1 MSTIKFKRSV
11 ENLKT
16 VLTVAKNGIT
26 TSFSAE
32 QGETILAV
40 LRREGV
46 FIPAFCGGHE
56 LCGKCR
62 VAASGALSAPTEA
75 EKEKLTPDELAAGI
89 RLACSARI
97 EGDVSVSVPDDGEYS
112 VLTDTGDASPDYFP
126 SCWEGLGAAI
136 DLGTTT
142 IAIYVYSLETRR
154 RVGVVSGVNRQQ
166 ALGADVISRIEYC
179 LNNADGSKRAR
190 ELITDQ
196 INDMLAGFGKAR
208 GVPVKSIRS
217 VTVAGNT
224 AMLYLLTGRSPKP
237 LSAAPFE
244 AGELFGSFRKA
255 ADLGLDLPEA
265 NVYLLPCVSA
275 FVGGDITAGMIAS
288 GLQETDKNVLF
299 IDFGTNGEM
308 VLASRGELLCCSTAA
323 GPAFEGAR
331 ISCGVGGVPGA
342 INRITLEG
350 RKLLPRTI
358 RGTYPVGL
366 AGSGLIDAVACLR
379 RLGEVDEGGCLAKPR
394 ELAEGVTLQ
403 PQDVR
408 ELQLAKSAVR
418 AGAET
423 LLEAA
428 GLSAADLDEVLLT
441 GGFGAGLDKGNALAL
456 GLLPEVPEDKV
467 RALGNCAGAG
477 AVRTLL
483 DPMAL
488 AELERAAGKAKTVQL
503 DGNPSFSEKFMEYM
517 TFPPIK

>member
-1 MSTIKFKRSV
+1 MSTTKLKRPE

-16 VLTVAKNGIT
+16 VLTVTKNGLT
-26 TSFSAE
+26 VAYAAE
-32 QGETILAV
+32 TGESILAV

-62 VAASGALSAPTEA
+62 VTAYGALSPVTEA
-75 EKEKLTPDELAAGI
+75 EKEKLTPDELAAGW

-97 EGDVSVSVPDDGEYS
+97 DGEVCVSVPDDGEYS
-112 VLTDTGDASPDYFP
+112 VLTDTGDAAPDYFP
-126 SCWEGLGAAI
+126 SCWESLGAAI

-142 IAIYVYSLETRR
+142 VAIYVYSLETRR

-166 ALGADVISRIEYC
+166 PLGADVISRIEYC
-179 LNNADGSKRAR
+179 LNEPDGSERAR
-190 ELITDQ
+190 GLIVGQ
-196 INDMLAGFGKAR
+196 ISEMLAGFGKKR
-208 GVPVKSIRS
+208 GIPVKRLRS
-217 VTVAGNT
+217 VTIAGNT
-224 AMLYLLTGRSPKP
+224 AMLYLLTGKSPKP

-244 AGELFGSFRKA
+244 ADELFGSFRKA
-255 ADLGLDLPEA
+255 SDLGLDLPEA
-265 NVYLLPCVSA
+265 NVLLLPCVSA
-275 FVGGDITAGMIAS
+275 FIGGDITAGMIAA
-288 GLQETDKNVLF
+288 GIHQTDNNLLF

-308 VLASRGELLCCSTAA
+308 VLASGGKLTCCSTAA

-342 INRITLEG
+342 INRVTLEG
-350 RKLLPRTI
+350 GALKPKTI
-358 RGTYPVGL
+358 AGTFPVGL

-379 RLGEVDEGGCLAKPR
+379 RLGRIDESGFLAEPY

-423 LLEAA
+423 LLEKA
-428 GLSAADLDEVLLT
+428 GLTAADLDGVLLT

-456 GLLPEVPEDKV
+456 GLLPDVPAEKV

-477 AVRTLL
+477 AVRALL

-488 AELERAAGKAKTVQL
+488 AELETAVAKADTIRL
-503 DGNPSFSEKFMEYM
+503 DGDPAFSEKFMENM
-517 TFPPIK
+517 LFPKI

>member
-1 MSTIKFKRSV
+1 MSTTKLKRPE

-16 VLTVAKNGIT
+16 ALTVTKNGKTVICD
-26 TSFSAE
+26 AE
-32 QGETILAV
+32 KGESVLAA
-40 LRREGV
+40 LRRAGI

-62 VAASGALSAPTEA
+62 VNASGALSPVTEA
-75 EKEKLTPDELAAGI
+75 EKEKLTPEEIAAGA

-97 EGDVSVSVPDDGEYS
+97 EGDASVSVPDDGEYS

-126 SCWEGLGAAI
+126 SCWESLGAAV

-166 ALGADVISRIEYC
+166 SLGADVISRIEYC
-179 LNNADGSKRAR
+179 LNDPDGSKRAR
-190 ELITDQ
+190 DLAVGQ
-196 INDMLAGFGKAR
+196 ISEMLAGFGKKR
-208 GVPVKSIRS
+208 GIPVNRLRS
-217 VTVAGNT
+217 LTVAGNT
-224 AMLYLLTGRSPKP
+224 AMLYLLTGRSPKA

-244 AGELFGSFRKA
+244 ADELFGSFRKA
-255 ADLGLDLPEA
+255 SDLGFELPEA
-265 NVYLLPCVSA
+265 NAFLLPCVSA
-275 FVGGDITAGMIAS
+275 FVGGDVTAGIVSA
-288 GLQETDKNVLF
+288 GLHETDKNVLF

-308 VLASRGELLCCSTAA
+308 ALASGGKLTCCSTAA

-342 INRITLEG
+342 INRVTLDGG
-350 RKLLPRTI
+350 RLVPKTI
-358 RGTYPVGL
+358 GGVFPVGL

-379 RLGEVDEGGCLAKPR
+379 RLGRIDESGFLAEPY
-394 ELAEGVTLQ
+394 EIAEGVTLQ

-423 LLEAA
+423 LLEKA
-428 GLSAADLDEVLLT
+428 GLTAADLDEVLLT

-456 GLLPEVPEDKV
+456 GLLPEVPAEKV

-483 DPMAL
+483 FPEAL
-488 AELERAAGKAKTVQL
+488 AELETAVAKAATIQL
-503 DGNPSFSEKFMEYM
+503 DGNPSFSEKFMEHM
-517 TFPPIK
+517 LFPKI